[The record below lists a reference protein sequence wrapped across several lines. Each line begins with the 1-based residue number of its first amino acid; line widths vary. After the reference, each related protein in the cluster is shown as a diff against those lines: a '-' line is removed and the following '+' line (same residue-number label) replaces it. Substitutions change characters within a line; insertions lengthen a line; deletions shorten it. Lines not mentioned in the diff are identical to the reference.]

1 MSTGSEMLKQTKLWQ
16 LFAGKAAE
24 TTFFA
29 AVEKICCKG
38 ITISKDINR
47 FFPNFTLHDETHI
60 QNVCNWMLQLLGDK
74 KDDLTDKEAALLLMS
89 ACCHD
94 IGMAVSE
101 TQETTLLNDRKVKE
115 YLRDNPRTHDAY
127 MAAHETVTDELLR
140 HYVRTHHHERVGT
153 HISLGEWPEVLTT
166 KGIVRNT
173 LLNVCKSHGESLQD
187 FHYRQ
192 SEDLDLGL
200 CAILLRLADILDFDS
215 SRAPA
220 PLFDHLNLANA
231 DTFETRISKTEWKKN
246 ATGGFEITNNS
257 RVRFNAQF
265 ESLPLEMEVHA
276 YIKWVKEELE
286 ACCEFLHEK
295 CSDRWKTL
303 PLPRT
308 VELGEIDRNG
318 YQFGDFRLT
327 MDQDRVLELLSGDNL
342 YEDAG
347 VFVRELLQ
355 NAIDAVLHRCDLDP
369 AFKLEDALISVY
381 EWTDEEGYDWFRI
394 EDNGTGMDV
403 NIITKYFLKVGRS
416 YYESEDYRI
425 AMDNRRDKAG
435 EAHTPISRF
444 GIGILSCFMGDK
456 ENNRIEVSTKRYT
469 LDGRG
474 EPGIRLNVDGLHGYY
489 YMACESKSSEE
500 LLKTMHHQHD
510 MCDEGYRTEI
520 GTTICVRCHTYQLGN
535 YGSLK
540 DILDKYVA
548 FPEVRVEY
556 HGPKGDTFTYMTQQE
571 LMDWAHGMNPDGPD
585 KPIKQY
591 EWRVPEEYLNFF
603 PDCYTI
609 KWEEHPTIVGE
620 IIPLDWCTHNPN
632 VKGMAIRI
640 FPKDATCRGTVSL
653 GNNSIPI
660 EWNIYW
666 NTSSPFFE
674 IRFEGLRPSEQNHLL
689 MYGYY
694 NTIWSAFFKSLS
706 WRSLSNSNDIIS
718 TFANTLERDSN
729 QEEKIRQWRNDFR
742 IEYSNYAK
750 YFPFLGCT
758 KECGIS
764 SDIVNDFLHIKPTFS
779 SYRFGCFDIMAHNG
793 VRTCSHD
800 INISHSNIWECILL
814 SGYERPVLDISRG
827 NIRHLPVTVACA
839 LGEIV
844 RTGQGVHGPI
854 AVERQPYTHIQ
865 VSEWQRL
872 LDTHVWLRD
881 ISIPII
887 ENGNKVS
894 VSIKEL
900 SSFIANRA
908 TKVVVGDTIVT
919 YQMQRDALDAL
930 VLSVLCSCYTIT
942 VKHDFDHLNINVLN
956 NGAHKNVSLFS
967 PGLFVLPQNDE
978 CHLWGKTHWDN
989 NWYNIDHLLCQWLLN
1004 IANELSE
1011 ELPDLFHRIIRAMA
1025 CFDEKEEI
1033 ITAVN
1038 ACLQQIQRY
1047 NGNIFKVT
1055 ESLFIKED
1063 DFE

>member
-24 TTFFA
+24 TTFVT
-29 AVEKICCKG
+29 AVESICCKG

-60 QNVCNWMLQLLGDK
+60 QNVCDWMIQLLGDK
-74 KDDLTDKEAALLLMS
+74 KDDLTDREAALLVMS

-101 TQETTLLNDRKVKE
+101 TQETTLLNDRKVKG

-140 HYVRTHHHERVGT
+140 HYVRAHHHERVGT

-166 KGIVRNT
+166 KGIARNT
-173 LLNVCKSHGESLQD
+173 LLYVCKSHGEPLRD

-215 SRAPA
+215 SRAPTS
-220 PLFDHLNLANA
+220 LFDHLNLTNA
-231 DTFETRISKTEWKKN
+231 DTFEKQVSQTEWKKN
-246 ATGGFEITNNS
+246 ASGGFKIAPNA
-257 RVRFNAQF
+257 RVRFDAQF
-265 ESLPLEMEVHA
+265 ESLPLEMEVHT

-286 ACCEFLHEK
+286 ACREYLHEK

-303 PLPRT
+303 HLPRT

-394 EDNGTGMDV
+394 EDNGTGMDE
-403 NIITKYFLKVGRS
+403 NIIIKYFLKVGRS

-489 YMACESKSSEE
+489 YMASEDKSDAE
-500 LLKTMHHQHD
+500 LLKTMHRQH
-510 MCDEGYRTEI
+510 CKYDEGYRTEI

-556 HGPKGDTFTYMTQQE
+556 HSPNGEKFTYMTRQE
-571 LMDWAHGMNPDGPD
+571 LMDWAHAMNPDGPG
-585 KPIKQY
+585 KPFKQY
-591 EWRVPEEYLNFF
+591 EWRIPDEYLNFF
-603 PDCYTI
+603 RDGYTV
-609 KWEEHPTIVGE
+609 KWEEPPAIVGE
-620 IIPLDWCTHNPN
+620 VFPLDWCTHNPN
-632 VKGMAIRI
+632 ICGV
-640 FPKDATCRGTVSL
+640 FLQLSPKESTKRGTVSF
-653 GNNSIPI
+653 G
-660 EWNIYW
+660 
-666 NTSSPFFE
+666 TSSASFE
-674 IRFEGLRPSEQNHLL
+674 WDLSSSFDVKFDNRRIEEINWRMYSESTAKLWEKFHDD
-689 MYGYY
+689 
-694 NTIWSAFFKSLS
+694 FD
-706 WRSLSNSNDIIS
+706 WRSFSDPEDMMFAFKQKFEPYYSEDILES
-718 TFANTLERDSN
+718 WEEEFRNQLLPYSDDLTFFGCINKRPYFHTNIVSKCIN
-729 QEEKIRQWRNDFR
+729 MEEKLK
-742 IEYSNYAK
+742 EYCATYN
-750 YFPFLGCT
+750 GNVT
-758 KECGIS
+758 
-764 SDIVNDFLHIKPTFS
+764 
-779 SYRFGCFDIMAHNG
+779 AHNG
-793 VRTCSHD
+793 VFVNFFEVRFHTV
-800 INISHSNIWECILL
+800 WFILL
-814 SGYERPVLDISRG
+814 LRGNERPNLDVSRRNIHQLPHTVVCAMDEMLRTIHPHVFSSIFRGLDYADMLLSEWHELLKLSTWMQSISVAVKLNGKTVDIPIRDLLSSMANYATQFEDGETIAAYQRQTDVLDKVALSVICSNYEIGESEESDVLTIRKKASHHNVFFFPPCLFIIPKSNEKLWWGHIRWKG
-827 NIRHLPVTVACA
+827 NNYNAQHPLS
-839 LGEIV
+839 
-844 RTGQGVHGPI
+844 Q
-854 AVERQPYTHIQ
+854 
-865 VSEWQRL
+865 
-872 LDTHVWLRD
+872 WLQ
-881 ISIPII
+881 
-887 ENGNKVS
+887 
-894 VSIKEL
+894 
-900 SSFIANRA
+900 NRA
-908 TKVVVGDTIVT
+908 EDLYK
-919 YQMQRDALDAL
+919 
-930 VLSVLCSCYTIT
+930 
-942 VKHDFDHLNINVLN
+942 
-956 NGAHKNVSLFS
+956 
-967 PGLFVLPQNDE
+967 
-978 CHLWGKTHWDN
+978 
-989 NWYNIDHLLCQWLLN
+989 
-1004 IANELSE
+1004 
-1011 ELPDLFHRIIRAMA
+1011 ELPDIFKRIIRAMA
-1025 CFDEKEEI
+1025 CLNDKEKVI
-1033 ITAVN
+1033 NAVN
-1038 ACLQQIQRY
+1038 ACLKQIERY
-1047 NGNIFKVT
+1047 SGNKFKVT
-1055 ESLFIKED
+1055 ESLFINED

>member
-16 LFAGKAAE
+16 LFDGKGAE
-24 TTFFA
+24 TTFVA
-29 AVEKICCKG
+29 AVENICCKG
-38 ITISKDINR
+38 IAISKDINR

-246 ATGGFEITNNS
+246 ATGGFEITNNF

-369 AFKLEDALISVY
+369 AFTLDDALISIC
-381 EWTDEEGYDWFRI
+381 EWTDDEGYDWFRI
-394 EDNGTGMDV
+394 EDNGIGMDED
-403 NIITKYFLKVGRS
+403 IITKYFLKVGRS

-425 AMDNRRDKAG
+425 AMDNRRNKASK
-435 EAHTPISRF
+435 AHTPISRF

-456 ENNRIEVSTKRYT
+456 MNNRIEVSTKQHT
-469 LDGRG
+469 PDGRG
-474 EPGIRLNVDGLHGYY
+474 KPGIRLNVDGLHGYY
-489 YMACESKSSEE
+489 YMACEGKSEEE
-500 LLKTMHHQHD
+500 LLKTMHHK
-510 MCDEGYRTEI
+510 CGKSDEGYREEI

-535 YGSLK
+535 YSSLK

-556 HGPKGDTFTYMTQQE
+556 HGPNETQFTYMTQQE
-571 LMDWAHGMNPDGPD
+571 LMDWAHGMNPEGPE
-585 KPIKQY
+585 KPFKQY
-591 EWRVPEEYLNFF
+591 EWRIPNVFLNLFKEG
-603 PDCYTI
+603 YTVM
-609 KWEEHPTIVGE
+609 WEEPPTIVGE
-620 IIPLDWCTHNPN
+620 IAPLDWYTHNPD
-632 VKGMAIRI
+632 VTGIFLKLDPKQSTRKGIVSY
-640 FPKDATCRGTVSL
+640 GTNSTSFSWKL
-653 GNNSIPI
+653 NSILDVEFEDKRI
-660 EWNIYW
+660 EEAYRMHYSDTTESLWREFYEHLEW
-666 NTSSPFFE
+666 RSFSSPE
-674 IRFEGLRPSEQNHLL
+674 
-689 MYGYY
+689 
-694 NTIWSAFFKSLS
+694 
-706 WRSLSNSNDIIS
+706 DIIS
-718 TFANTLERDSN
+718 SFKSSLESTIS
-729 QEEKIRQWRNDFR
+729 EEVIQQWEKEFR
-742 IEYSNYAK
+742 EKMLPY
-750 YFPFLGCT
+750 
-758 KECGIS
+758 
-764 SDIVNDFLHIKPTFS
+764 SDILAFCDCRNRSGNLPSSLISDCFNLKAELKKRFS
-779 SYRFGCFDIMAHNG
+779 THGKDVTAYNG
-793 VRTCSHD
+793 VCAQSIDDHYGRDDSCTM
-800 INISHSNIWECILL
+800 LL
-814 SGYERPVLDISRG
+814 LRGMERPDSDVSRG
-827 NIRHLPVTVACA
+827 FIRHLPTTASCA
-839 LGEIV
+839 TAEMRRRLDSVFFRVPRGFDLMDKSISTWRELLEKHIWLG
-844 RTGQGVHGPI
+844 
-854 AVERQPYTHIQ
+854 
-865 VSEWQRL
+865 
-872 LDTHVWLRD
+872 D
-881 ISIPII
+881 I
-887 ENGNKVS
+887 S
-894 VSIKEL
+894 VSIEVNGTSKDLTIKEI
-900 SSFIANRA
+900 SSLIAKCA
-908 TKVVVGDTIVT
+908 APLTVGDTIAS
-919 YQMQRDALDAL
+919 YQRQIDGIDAL
-930 VLSVLCSCYTIT
+930 VLSVLCSEYVISEQNDSLF
-942 VKHDFDHLNINVLN
+942 VNIQKKDV
-956 NGAHKNVSLFS
+956 HKNISFF
-967 PGLFVLPQNDE
+967 PPNLFVMPEDGTEHEWSYPRWIIRRYNL
-978 CHLWGKTHWDN
+978 CHPRSQWMLDN
-989 NWYNIDHLLCQWLLN
+989 AEALHN
-1004 IANELSE
+1004 
-1011 ELPDLFHRIIRAMA
+1011 ELPDLFDRIIYAMA
-1025 CFDEKEEI
+1025 RFDDRKTI

-1038 ACLQQIQRY
+1038 ACLKQIERY
-1047 NGNIFKVT
+1047 SGNKFKVT
-1055 ESLFIKED
+1055 ESLFINED

>member
-24 TTFFA
+24 TAFVT
-29 AVEKICCKG
+29 AVESICCKG

-60 QNVCNWMLQLLGDK
+60 QNVCDWMIHLLGDK
-74 KDDLTDKEAALLLMS
+74 KDDLTDKEAALLVMS

-173 LLNVCKSHGESLQD
+173 LLNVCKSHGKSLQD

-231 DTFETRISKTEWKKN
+231 DTFERRISQTEWKKN
-246 ATGGFEITNNS
+246 ASGGFKITKNS

-276 YIKWVKEELE
+276 YIDWVKEELE

-355 NAIDAVLHRCDLDP
+355 NAIDAVFHRCDVDP

-394 EDNGTGMDV
+394 EDNGAGMDE

-425 AMDNRRDKAG
+425 AMDNRRDKAS

-456 ENNRIEVSTKRYT
+456 KNNRIEVSTKRYT
-469 LDGRG
+469 LDGKG

-489 YMACESKSSEE
+489 YMACEEKSEEE
-500 LLKTMHHQHD
+500 LLKTMHHQCGKSD
-510 MCDEGYRTEI
+510 DGYRAEI

-556 HGPKGDTFTYMTQQE
+556 HSPNGTKFTYMTQQE
-571 LMDWAHGMNPDGPD
+571 LMDWAHSMNPDGPG

-591 EWRVPEEYLNFF
+591 EWRIPDEYLNMFRNG
-603 PDCYTI
+603 YTV
-609 KWEEHPTIVGE
+609 KWEESPAIVGE
-620 IIPLDWCTHNPN
+620 VFPLDWCTHNPN
-632 VKGMAIRI
+632 ICGVFLQLSSKEST
-640 FPKDATCRGTVSL
+640 KRGTVSF
-653 GNNSIPI
+653 G
-660 EWNIYW
+660 
-666 NTSSPFFE
+666 TSSASFE
-674 IRFEGLRPSEQNHLL
+674 
-689 MYGYY
+689 
-694 NTIWSAFFKSLS
+694 WDLS
-706 WRSLSNSNDIIS
+706 SSFDVKFDNR
-718 TFANTLERDSN
+718 
-729 QEEKIRQWRNDFR
+729 R
-742 IEYSNYAK
+742 IEEINWRICSESTDKLWEKFHDDFDWHSFSDPEDMMFAFKQKFEPYYSEDSLKSWEEEFRNQLLPYSDDLT
-750 YFPFLGCT
+750 FLGCIKKRPYFHT
-758 KECGIS
+758 
-764 SDIVNDFLHIKPTFS
+764 DIVSKCINMEDKLKEYCATYS
-779 SYRFGCFDIMAHNG
+779 GNVTAHNG
-793 VRTCSHD
+793 VFVNFFEVRFHTV
-800 INISHSNIWECILL
+800 WFILL
-814 SGYERPVLDISRG
+814 LRGNERPNLDVSRRNIHQLPHTVVCAMDEILRTIQPHVFSSIFRGFDYADMLLSEWHELLKLSTWMQSISVAVKLNGKTVDIPIRDLSSSMANYATQFEDGETIAAYQRQTDVLDKVALSVICSNYEIGESEESNVLTIRKKAAHHNVFFFPPCLFIIPKNNDKLWWGHIRWKG
-827 NIRHLPVTVACA
+827 NNYNAQHPLS
-839 LGEIV
+839 
-844 RTGQGVHGPI
+844 Q
-854 AVERQPYTHIQ
+854 
-865 VSEWQRL
+865 
-872 LDTHVWLRD
+872 WLQ
-881 ISIPII
+881 
-887 ENGNKVS
+887 
-894 VSIKEL
+894 
-900 SSFIANRA
+900 NRA
-908 TKVVVGDTIVT
+908 EDLYK
-919 YQMQRDALDAL
+919 
-930 VLSVLCSCYTIT
+930 
-942 VKHDFDHLNINVLN
+942 
-956 NGAHKNVSLFS
+956 
-967 PGLFVLPQNDE
+967 
-978 CHLWGKTHWDN
+978 
-989 NWYNIDHLLCQWLLN
+989 
-1004 IANELSE
+1004 
-1011 ELPDLFHRIIRAMA
+1011 ELPDIFKRIIRAMA
-1025 CFDEKEEI
+1025 CLDDSEKI
-1033 ITAVN
+1033 VNAVN
-1038 ACLQQIQRY
+1038 ACLKQIERY
-1047 NGNIFKVT
+1047 NGNKFNVT
-1055 ESLFIKED
+1055 QSLFINANA
-1063 DFE
+1063 FE